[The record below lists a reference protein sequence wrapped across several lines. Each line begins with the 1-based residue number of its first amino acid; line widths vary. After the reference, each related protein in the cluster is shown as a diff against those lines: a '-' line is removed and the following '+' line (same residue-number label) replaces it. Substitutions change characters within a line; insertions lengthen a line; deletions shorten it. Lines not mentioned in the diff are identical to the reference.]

1 MNSVLEIMRQR
12 LNGELINTTFTP
24 IDAETKSKII
34 SDFDMSLNKSI
45 GEKYSELFNTTSK
58 NGNEYNLIYTPTS
71 KYSKYVLKYNNNGI
85 MEINYT
91 INNRECLINL
101 LNRINDT

>member
-12 LNGELINTTFTP
+12 LNGELLNTTITP
-24 IDAETKSKII
+24 IDAETKAKII
-34 SDFDMSLNKSI
+34 SDFDKSI
-45 GEKYSELFNTTSK
+45 GNEHSNLFNTTSK